1 MKKILCI
8 LSLLFSVYT
17 TANAQLLRS
26 VLKKQPQKTVTNRS
40 QNNDDGLLINRS
52 SAGHYSITPNNNTNT
67 QYNSSG
73 QNFNRQGQDNRLNI
87 EKSSAGEAPIIS
99 SPQYTTT
106 NDYNSDNSSTQKSR
120 LCSVCNGKGYYVS
133 EQSNAAVA
141 GKRKW
146 CNECNREVYL
156 LHTHKHCDTCRGQGY
171 IYE

>member
-17 TANAQLLRS
+17 AADAQLLRS
-26 VLKKQPQKTVTNRS
+26 MLKNQPKKTVTNTRR
-40 QNNDDGLLINRS
+40 NNDDGLLINQS
-52 SAGHYSITPNNNTNT
+52 SAGHYSITPHNNTN
-67 QYNSSG
+67 S
-73 QNFNRQGQDNRLNI
+73 QDSRLNI